1 MNDNDSYD
9 NEEVIVIKKNKT
21 NKPNLRM
28 ISVARSLPGIGGEE

>member
-1 MNDNDSYD
+1 VNDNDSYD

-28 ISVARSLPGIGGEE
+28 ISIMKR